1 MDTRMVV
8 YLIFVVAYAL
18 LAIYRSWDN
27 YYNKC
32 YDFIPAVV
40 PQLLGKTI
48 IATLIYFIFLQ
59 NRG

>member
-40 PQLLGKTI
+40 PQLLGQTI
-48 IATLIYFIFLQ
+48 IATLVYFIFL
-59 NRG
+59 